1 MYPRIFTTFLLF
13 GAAVAAT
20 YYVLGGPET
29 EPFREVAA
37 AAAAVAFAGLASWL
51 LVLFFSR
58 RLKKLRAYSEALAR
72 MDTTLPALDF
82 GDDEIGELARSLRGI
97 APELRNLNESL
108 GTELARREAILT
120 SMIEGVLVVGR
131 DLRISFCN
139 AAFARAI
146 GASAV
151 EARGIPAVNLVRDPV
166 ILDLIRHAI
175 DSREPAVARTQLT
188 RGRTF
193 QIQAAPLSSPA
204 ENGAVILL
212 HDITEIE
219 RLERIRKDFVAN
231 VSHELRTPL
240 AAIRGYAE
248 TLLNGGLEDVANRRK
263 FAEIIEA
270 HAIRLNNIAS
280 DLLALSDLESG
291 NPLPRPSAVPALQCI
306 DSALRAVE
314 LEAKMRDVEIIRGRP
329 PDELWV
335 NGYRTR
341 LEQVLINLLD
351 NAVKFNRPGGS
362 VRVDAAP
369 DGRGRARIDVIDTGI
384 GIPSDDLPRVF
395 ERFYRVDKARSRDV
409 AGTGLGLSIVKHA
422 VEQMN
427 GQVEVDSALGKGSR
441 FTIFLPLESAPN
453 GSPPET

>member
-13 GAAVAAT
+13 GAAVALT
-20 YYVLGGPET
+20 YYALGSPET
-29 EPFREVAA
+29 AQFREIAV

-72 MDTTLPALDF
+72 MDATLPALDF

-97 APELRNLNESL
+97 APELRNLAESL

-139 AAFARAI
+139 EAFARAI
-146 GASAV
+146 GVSAA

-166 ILDLIRHAI
+166 ILDLIRRAI
-175 DSREPAVARTQLT
+175 ESREPAVARTQLT

-193 QIQAAPLSSPA
+193 QIQAAPLSSPS

-291 NPLPRPSAVPALQCI
+291 NPLPRLSAVPALECI

-314 LEAKMRDVEIIRGRP
+314 LEAKMRDVEISRGRV

-335 NGYRTR
+335 SGYRTR

-441 FTIFLPLESAPN
+441 FTIFLPLDFTPN
-453 GSPPET
+453 GSPLET

>member
-1 MYPRIFTTFLLF
+1 
-13 GAAVAAT
+13 
-20 YYVLGGPET
+20 
-29 EPFREVAA
+29 
-37 AAAAVAFAGLASWL
+37 
-51 LVLFFSR
+51 
-58 RLKKLRAYSEALAR
+58 
-72 MDTTLPALDF
+72 
-82 GDDEIGELARSLRGI
+82 
-97 APELRNLNESL
+97 
-108 GTELARREAILT
+108 
-120 SMIEGVLVVGR
+120 VGR
-131 DLRISFCN
+131 DLRIIFCN
-139 AAFARAI
+139 EAFARAI
-146 GASAV
+146 GASAA
-151 EARGIPAVNLVRDPV
+151 EACGLPAVNLVRDPV
-166 ILDLIRHAI
+166 ILDLIRHVI
-175 DSREPAVARTQLT
+175 DSREPAVGRTQLT
-188 RGRTF
+188 RGRSF

-291 NPLPRPSAVPALQCI
+291 NTLPPPSAVPALECI

-314 LEAKMRDVEIIRGRP
+314 REANIREVKIIRGNAP
-329 PDELWV
+329 KELWI
-335 NGYRTR
+335 NGYKTR

-351 NAVKFNRPGGS
+351 NAVKFTRPRGS
-362 VRVDAAP
+362 VRVDAAT
-369 DGRGRARIDVIDTGI
+369 DGHGRARIDVIDTGI
-384 GIPSDDLPRVF
+384 GIPSGDLPRVF

-422 VEQMN
+422 IEQMN
-427 GQVEVDSALGKGSR
+427 GQVEVDSTLGKGSR
-441 FTIFLPLESAPN
+441 FTIFLPLVSSPN
-453 GSPPET
+453 GAAQT